1 MKQIILVSFI
11 LLLIGNNIFAQ
22 SESYYPKYH
31 NIKKYKV
38 MDIKQI
44 NKAYLVSVVDDDYYK
59 FTIVSLKTKEKGEN
73 KIKKGE
79 EYDFLFYSIYPFPE
93 ENIVL
98 IGGNVVTHNF
108 YINGKQIKFQGDFD
122 TGILVTTPNLKGLF
136 YNKFNE

>member
-31 NIKKYKV
+31 NIKKKYKV

-59 FTIVSLKTKEKGEN
+59 FTIVSLKTKEKV
-73 KIKKGE
+73 KIKSKKE
-79 EYDFLFYSIYPFPE
+79 KNMIFYFTLF
-93 ENIVL
+93 
-98 IGGNVVTHNF
+98 
-108 YINGKQIKFQGDFD
+108 
-122 TGILVTTPNLKGLF
+122 ILSLKKTL
-136 YNKFNE
+136 Y